1 MAKKIEDPQKLAN
14 EFGNFFVEKVRKL
27 DAGITS
33 TNIDPLSLLKEKMKS
48 TNITFTI
55 KTVHVSVVNKIL
67 KELKTK
73 TSYGHD
79 GITSEVLKLGA
90 DVLKVPLTY
99 IVNTSI
105 RESEYPSYWKIAKMI
120 ALFKKG
126 NRWEIKNYRP
136 VSLLCVAGMVLERV
150 IAIQM
155 EEYFETNN
163 LLGPFQF
170 GFRKYKST
178 ISELLTLFDSLLE
191 GKENRKEM
199 MIILYDLSA
208 AFDKMSHDI
217 LLKKLEAYGFDES
230 ALKWMKSY
238 LQDRMQYVQVAE
250 KNQK

>member
-1 MAKKIEDPQKLAN
+1 MIRKEVKKKNGENITSDSNMKDIWKCIKIVQNPEATSIRKLKIEIDGKKIEDPQKLAN

-27 DAGITS
+27 DAGISS

-48 TNITFTI
+48 SNITFTI
-55 KTVHVSVVNKIL
+55 KTVHVSVVHKIL
-67 KELKTK
+67 KELKAK

-178 ISELLTLFDSLLE
+178 IS
-191 GKENRKEM
+191 
-199 MIILYDLSA
+199 
-208 AFDKMSHDI
+208 
-217 LLKKLEAYGFDES
+217 
-230 ALKWMKSY
+230 
-238 LQDRMQYVQVAE
+238 
-250 KNQK
+250 

>member
-1 MAKKIEDPQKLAN
+1 MKDIWKCIKIVQNPEATSINKLKIDVDGKKIEDPQKLAN

-27 DAGITS
+27 DAGITR

-55 KTVHVSVVNKIL
+55 KTVNVSVVHKIL

-105 RESEYPSYWKIAKMI
+105 RENEYPSYWKIAKMI

-155 EEYFETNN
+155 EEY
-163 LLGPFQF
+163 
-170 GFRKYKST
+170 
-178 ISELLTLFDSLLE
+178 
-191 GKENRKEM
+191 
-199 MIILYDLSA
+199 
-208 AFDKMSHDI
+208 
-217 LLKKLEAYGFDES
+217 
-230 ALKWMKSY
+230 
-238 LQDRMQYVQVAE
+238 
-250 KNQK
+250 